1 MEDDSYKGFSIKDA
15 GVSRENL
22 EAAFRALP
30 HEMTAVAVDL
40 AGTFL
45 NTIDRLLVGRTLE
58 AAYRADKA
66 VASPADDEDL
76 ACYGVLNEVFPEKV
90 RLLFGSGETR
100 SEGVRLWHSREGKRQ
115 EAVNLRT
122 AVSVT
127 ARIAMRLL
135 GKQFSEALKD
145 AAPEEMSAVIASVVA
160 EAFVARGLPQAQAED
175 EAGDFSSALSVLLT
189 FIVAPH
195 MEDMLDSYGKD
206 TDEADEKEDDGLDE
220 DEWPDDPDMPQ
231 LFESTAKEILN
242 GTKEVGSRL
251 RPYIVLAFASLVPL
265 MRRAWAER
273 RDDFA
278 ETLKKEE
285 DLRDADIEVLLSN
298 AQEAKVVCSVLW
310 PEAVKSL
317 RKVTEREFLTPYFD
331 ELTEAFDS
339 QSKEDAWRVRES
351 LSYLLFL
358 ASACFGVEREK
369 VGWKLLETEFDSY
382 AERCISL
389 LGYQIV
395 AAVTCDEL
403 DEDLHD
409 ALTAALDAD

>member
-1 MEDDSYKGFSIKDA
+1 M
-15 GVSRENL
+15 
-22 EAAFRALP
+22 
-30 HEMTAVAVDL
+30 
-40 AGTFL
+40 
-45 NTIDRLLVGRTLE
+45 
-58 AAYRADKA
+58 
-66 VASPADDEDL
+66 
-76 ACYGVLNEVFPEKV
+76 
-90 RLLFGSGETR
+90 
-100 SEGVRLWHSREGKRQ
+100 WHSREGKRL

-189 FIVAPH
+189 FFVALH
-195 MEDMLDSYGKD
+195 LEDMLDSYGKD
-206 TDEADEKEDDGLDE
+206 TDEADEKEDDGRDE

-285 DLRDADIEVLLSN
+285 DLRDADR
-298 AQEAKVVCSVLW
+298 VCVDFC
-310 PEAVKSL
+310 V
-317 RKVTEREFLTPYFD
+317 
-331 ELTEAFDS
+331 
-339 QSKEDAWRVRES
+339 
-351 LSYLLFL
+351 
-358 ASACFGVEREK
+358 
-369 VGWKLLETEFDSY
+369 
-382 AERCISL
+382 
-389 LGYQIV
+389 
-395 AAVTCDEL
+395 
-403 DEDLHD
+403 
-409 ALTAALDAD
+409 

>member
-1 MEDDSYKGFSIKDA
+1 MEGDFCEVFKGT
-15 GVSRENL
+15 GVSREKL

-30 HEMTAVAVDL
+30 HEMTTVAVDL

-45 NTIDRLLVGRTLE
+45 NTIDRLLAGRTLE

-66 VASPADDEDL
+66 AASPADDEDL
-76 ACYGVLNEVFPEKV
+76 AVYGMLNEIFSEKD
-90 RLLFGSGETR
+90 RLLFGSSETQ
-100 SEGVRLWHSREGKRQ
+100 SDGVRLWHSQEGKRQ

-145 AAPEEMSAVIASVVA
+145 AAPEEMSAAIASVA
-160 EAFVARGLPQAQAED
+160 SRAFVARGLPQAQAED
-175 EAGDFSSALSVLLT
+175 EAEDFSLGLGTLLT
-189 FIVAPH
+189 FFVAPH
-195 MEDMLDSYGKD
+195 LADMLDSYEKN
-206 TDEADEKEDDGLDE
+206 TDETDEEDDDGFDE
-220 DEWPDDPDMPQ
+220 EDWPDDPDMPQ

-285 DLRDADIEVLLSN
+285 DFRDADIEVLLSN
-298 AQEAKVVCSVLW
+298 AQAAKVVYSVLRT
-310 PEAVKSL
+310 EAAKSL

-369 VGWKLLETEFDSY
+369 IGWKLLETEFAGY

-389 LGYQIV
+389 LGYQIA

-403 DEDLHD
+403 DEDLQD
-409 ALTAALDAD
+409 ALTDALDED

>member
-1 MEDDSYKGFSIKDA
+1 
-15 GVSRENL
+15 
-22 EAAFRALP
+22 
-30 HEMTAVAVDL
+30 
-40 AGTFL
+40 
-45 NTIDRLLVGRTLE
+45 
-58 AAYRADKA
+58 
-66 VASPADDEDL
+66 
-76 ACYGVLNEVFPEKV
+76 
-90 RLLFGSGETR
+90 
-100 SEGVRLWHSREGKRQ
+100 
-115 EAVNLRT
+115 
-122 AVSVT
+122 
-127 ARIAMRLL
+127 
-135 GKQFSEALKD
+135 
-145 AAPEEMSAVIASVVA
+145 MSAVIASVVA

-189 FIVAPH
+189 FFVAPH
-195 MEDMLDSYGKD
+195 LEDMLDSYGKD
-206 TDEADEKEDDGLDE
+206 TDEADEEEDDGLDE
-220 DEWPDDPDMPQ
+220 DEWQDDPDMPQ

-358 ASACFGVEREK
+358 ASVCFGVEREK

-389 LGYQIV
+389 LGYQIA

-403 DEDLHD
+403 DEDLQD